1 MTLFDYTVLLIIG
14 LSVVVSVMR
23 GAVRELLALL
33 GWVLA
38 GWLAVHYSPLAAAY
52 LPAGIPDQGLRLLA
66 GFIAIFALTL
76 LLTTLVS
83 IALSHVVKSIGLG
96 GVDRAVGLFFGLV
109 RGLVVVMALVIGASL
124 TTLPQQP
131 FWQTA
136 MFSAPL
142 EALALSLKPWLP
154 VALANQMKFN

>member
-1 MTLFDYTVLLIIG
+1 MTLFDYIVLLVVG

-33 GWVLA
+33 GWLLA
-38 GWLAVHYSPLAAAY
+38 GWLAVNYSPVAAIY

-76 LLTTLVS
+76 LGTTLLS
-83 IALSHVVKSIGLG
+83 IALSHLVKSIGLG
-96 GVDRAVGLFFGLV
+96 GIDRFLGLFFGV
-109 RGLVVVMALVIGASL
+109 IRGLVIVLALVIGASL
-124 TTLPQQP
+124 TSLPQQP

-136 MFSAPL
+136 MFSPPL
-142 EALALSLKPWLP
+142 EALAVTLKPWLP
-154 VALANQMKFN
+154 VSLASHMKFD